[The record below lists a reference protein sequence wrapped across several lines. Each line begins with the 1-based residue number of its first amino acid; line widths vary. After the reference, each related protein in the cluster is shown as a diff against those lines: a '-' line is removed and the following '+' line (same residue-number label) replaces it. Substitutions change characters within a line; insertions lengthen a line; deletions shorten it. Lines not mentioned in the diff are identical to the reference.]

1 MTQYSKIQKESFERG
16 AKRTILVPQIAVGGF
31 EQFTRDHA
39 KLRDVIR
46 KYGAF
51 NQIAVMNN
59 SSADVN
65 LILDFNDN
73 KSYYVPV
80 SSSIGIDEIMF
91 QEFNIVNM
99 DTAAA
104 VAANTITVVA
114 SYESPLL
121 RERMKTMKMFGGR

>member
-1 MTQYSKIQKESFERG
+1 MPQYSFIEKESFERG
-16 AKRTILVPQIAVGGF
+16 AKRTILVPQIAIGAF
-31 EQFTRDHA
+31 KQYTRDHT

-59 SSADVN
+59 SVVDVS
-65 LILDFNDN
+65 LVLDFNAN
-73 KSYYVPV
+73 KTYYVPT

-99 DTAAA
+99 DAAA
-104 VAANTITVVA
+104 VVAANTITVVA
-114 SYESPLL
+114 SYESPLV
-121 RERMKTMKMFGGR
+121 RERFKTKKMFGGR